1 MANIIAGWKI
11 DNISKVL
18 TQQFIDKQNEVVLKM
33 EDLLAKEAWRLVPED
48 LLVIYNK
55 YPESIKMIGCAYFE
69 GLYINS
75 KVPYV
80 SMDSYGVIKS
90 NEKLKSKLLLLS
102 KEHAI
107 LKLKKKEFEGKI
119 KCTLSKLKTYKKIK
133 DNFPEAYKILIE
145 EIDKESNQKEDLCTN
160 VEELRAELT
169 KK

>member
-33 EDLLAKEAWRLVPED
+33 ED